1 MKCGSKEWKDRESE
15 YPTRRKLTKEDGSN
29 ELVTVERSE
38 GSVLQ
43 EGDAFSAENMNDLEK
58 RIGDEFGQVLY
69 VVSFDASTGTLV
81 TKTADY
87 EE

>member
-1 MKCGSKEWKDRESE
+1 M
-15 YPTRRKLTKEDGSN
+15 
-29 ELVTVERSE
+29 
-38 GSVLQ
+38 LQ

>member
-1 MKCGSKEWKDRESE
+1 MFEQREWKDRTAE
-15 YPTRRKLTKEDGSN
+15 YPTRRKLIKEDGSS

-38 GSVLQ
+38 GSIAQ